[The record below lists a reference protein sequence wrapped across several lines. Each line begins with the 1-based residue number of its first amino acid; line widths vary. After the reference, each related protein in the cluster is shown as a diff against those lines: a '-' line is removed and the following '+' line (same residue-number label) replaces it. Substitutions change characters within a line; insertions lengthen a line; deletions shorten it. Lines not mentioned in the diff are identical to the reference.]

1 MAKPKRPRDGDK
13 TVLGALYAEINKMF
27 SKYKDKIATDCASRK
42 FGQKNK
48 CKAEYRVMAYT
59 KAIPIIKRRISTC
72 KKDIWNGEDKCRK
85 KMTKVLKIYQTKIDQ
100 HRRSYK
106 QFSAITPSRR
116 AKMDSVNM
124 TIDPI
129 TQHILEKDNSND

>member
-1 MAKPKRPRDGDK
+1 MAGDK
-13 TVLGALYAEINKMF
+13 TVLGALYDEINKMF
-27 SKYKDKIATDCASRK
+27 SKYKDKIATDCASRP

-85 KMTKVLKIYQTKIDQ
+85 KMTKVLKIYQNKIAE

-116 AKMDSVNM
+116 AKMDSVQM

-129 TQHILEKDNSND
+129 TQAILEKDNSK